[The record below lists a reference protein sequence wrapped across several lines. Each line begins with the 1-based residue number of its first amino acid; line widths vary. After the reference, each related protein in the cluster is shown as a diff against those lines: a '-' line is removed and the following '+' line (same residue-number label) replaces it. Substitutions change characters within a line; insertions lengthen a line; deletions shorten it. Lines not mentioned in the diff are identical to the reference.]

1 MTRTPTQAALTATT
15 ATTGSCGNAKTDA
28 VLRDLAFV
36 LQLSK
41 TMAAEIRAQASGG
54 ESVTNRIASLAHA

>member
-1 MTRTPTQAALTATT
+1 MTRTPTQTATT
-15 ATTGSCGNAKTDA
+15 TAATTSGNAKTDA

-41 TMAAEIRAQASGG
+41 TMAAEIRAQADGG
-54 ESVTNRIASLAHA
+54 AVTNRIASLAHA